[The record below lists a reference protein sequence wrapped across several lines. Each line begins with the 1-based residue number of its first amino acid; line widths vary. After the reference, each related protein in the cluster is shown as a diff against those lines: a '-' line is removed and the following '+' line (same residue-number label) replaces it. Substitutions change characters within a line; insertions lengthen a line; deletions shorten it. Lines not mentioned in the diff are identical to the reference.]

1 MKNRKVEDPAAGYR
15 IEADET
21 VGAFEAKTH
30 LSRLLREAEQGKRIM
45 ITQRGKP
52 VAVLVPPHRE
62 KRRPLRGDMKGKIRV
77 SDDFCEPLPELD
89 EFF

>member
-1 MKNRKVEDPAAGYR
+1 MKDKKVEESAVGYT

-30 LSRLLREAEQGKRIM
+30 LSRLLREAARGKRIL

-52 VAVLVPPHRE
+52 VAALGPPHRE
-62 KRRPLRGDMKGKIRV
+62 KKRPFRGDMKGKIRV
-77 SDDFCEPLPELD
+77 SDDFCESLPEL
-89 EFF
+89 EEYF